1 MRGRKGVERGGVGGG
16 GALSMP
22 TVVRRRILS
31 VFCCRKAA
39 AKASSP
45 CLQGEPRGALSW
57 RGGRLHQVPLSSRAV
72 SLPQSFCALWARK
85 CSSIFRGSRGGYRRK
100 GTELAQCMPQQLRP
114 PKAGGPHPSRCSAKA
129 QHRATFPK
137 GKAKRREACAE
148 GAIAEHPHTKIAC
161 RKCGRRLI
169 SRDYSLFSF

>member
-16 GALSMP
+16 GALSLP

-45 CLQGEPRGALSW
+45 CLQGEPRDALSW

-85 CSSIFRGSRGGYRRK
+85 SSSLLRGSRGGYRRK

-114 PKAGGPHPSRCSAKA
+114 PEAGGPHPSRCSAKA

-137 GKAKRREACAE
+137 GKAKRRGACAE

-169 SRDYSLFSF
+169 SQDYSLFSF